1 MSPLLSARSPKDLN
15 LDPRRWDRVVAL
27 ATSLADDGTVPAI
40 AVDVVRGDG
49 CLERPLLF
57 GRQRLADEP
66 GSVRDDAIFLVASLT
81 KPFVAM
87 AVMMLVEQGRLALHE
102 RVVDLI
108 PEFDAAPKR
117 PMMVRHLLTHTSGLP
132 DMLPNNRALRE
143 ANAPLP
149 SFLEGALAVTLDF
162 PPGCG
167 VQYQSMGFV
176 LLAEIVRRVSG
187 LSCREFLRTHIFEPL
202 GMTSTALGIPD
213 DWFDGEAPQA
223 DRIAEV
229 AVPSE
234 QVGQDHWNWNSRYWR
249 QLGAPWGGLLTTP
262 RDLSRFCRMMLA
274 RGANCGANGDANGG
288 ANGGA
293 NGDDRLFASAT
304 IAAATTNQL
313 GSLRDV
319 PEADRRAR
327 PWGFGW
333 RMNWPAHAASYGD
346 LPGPRTFGHWGAT
359 GTMFWMDPDRDAAAV
374 ILSTRPFEQSG
385 SHLGRLSNAIAAAML
400 E

>member
-15 LDPRRWDRVVAL
+15 LDPRRWDRAVAL
-27 ATSLADDGTVPAI
+27 ASSLAEEGTVPAI

-49 CLERPLLF
+49 CLQRPLLF
-57 GRQRLADEP
+57 GRQRIADEP
-66 GSVRDDAIFLVASLT
+66 GSVRDDAVFLVASLT

-87 AVMMLVEQGRLALHE
+87 AVMMLVEQGRLALNE
-102 RVVDLI
+102 RVAELI
-108 PEFDAAPKR
+108 PEFDAPPKS
-117 PMMVRHLLTHTSGLP
+117 PMIVRHLLTHTSGLP

-143 ANAPLP
+143 TNAPLE
-149 SFLEGALAVTLDF
+149 SFLEGTLAVTLDF
-162 PPGCG
+162 PPGRG
-167 VQYQSMGFV
+167 VQYQSMGFL
-176 LLAEIVRRVSG
+176 LLAEIVARVTG
-187 LSCREFLRTHIFEPL
+187 LRCSEYLRTHIFEPL
-202 GMTSTALGIPD
+202 GMADTSLGAPD
-213 DWFDGEAPQA
+213 DWFEGEHPQT

-234 QVGQDHWNWNSRYWR
+234 QRGQEHWNWNSRYWR

-262 RDLSRFCRMMLA
+262 RDLAMFCRVMLA
-274 RGANCGANGDANGG
+274 RGAVGNG
-288 ANGGA
+288 
-293 NGDDRLFASAT
+293 RLFSSAT
-304 IAAATTNQL
+304 VAAATMNQL
-313 GSLRDV
+313 EPLRDV

-346 LPGPRTFGHWGAT
+346 LLGPRTFGHWGAT

-374 ILSTRPFEQSG
+374 ILSTQPFEQSG
-385 SHLGRLSNAIAAAML
+385 NHLGRLSNTIAAALL